1 LFILIIICALTED
14 LKKSLLLLSSIG
26 VTLFL
31 PLLLNLIFDGALEMG
46 DVIALVILSGICI
59 NNAIYVLEGKSE
71 NVKFKLREKIKSIL
85 VTSLTTILSSLP
97 LLIFS
102 REAFSKSLAFFMM
115 TGILSS
121 LFVILI
127 LFPGLLEN
135 IKKINNK
142 EGLI

>member
-1 LFILIIICALTED
+1 M
-14 LKKSLLLLSSIG
+14 
-26 VTLFL
+26 TLFF
-31 PLLLNLIFDGALEMG
+31 PLISNLIFDGALEMG

-85 VTSLTTILSSLP
+85 VTSLTTILTSIP
-97 LLIFS
+97 LLIFAQD
-102 REAFSKSLAFFMM
+102 AFSKSLSFFML

-127 LFPGLLEN
+127 LFPGLLEK
-135 IKKINNK
+135 IKKINEK
-142 EGLI
+142 EGCR